1 MATKIQLDKLDKK
14 ITALSDAL
22 AKLGRG
28 TTLQELLKI
37 IRRPGWTTPAEY
49 GFATTIIDALQ
60 VQVTALD
67 RLSTA
72 MVKSAALVRPGAIE
86 G

>member
-1 MATKIQLDKLDKK
+1 MATKVQLDKLDKK

-28 TTLQELLKI
+28 TTLQDLLKI
-37 IRRPGWTTPAEY
+37 IRKPGWTTPAELA
-49 GFATTIIDALQ
+49 FANTIVDALA
-60 VQVTALD
+60 VQVGALD
-67 RLSTA
+67 KLTA
-72 MVKSAALVRPGAIE
+72 NLARSAALVRPGAIE

>member
-1 MATKIQLDKLDKK
+1 MATKVQLDKLDKK

-28 TTLQELLKI
+28 TTLQDLLKI
-37 IRRPGWTTPAEY
+37 IRKPGWTTPAELA
-49 GFATTIIDALQ
+49 FANTIVDALA
-60 VQVTALD
+60 VQVGALD
-67 RLSTA
+67 KLAANLTR
-72 MVKSAALVRPGAIE
+72 SAALVRPGAIE

>member
-1 MATKIQLDKLDKK
+1 MATKVQLDKLDKK

-28 TTLQELLKI
+28 TTLQDLLKI
-37 IRRPGWTTPAEY
+37 IRKPGWTTPAELA
-49 GFATTIIDALQ
+49 FANTIVDALTAQ
-60 VQVTALD
+60 VGALD
-67 RLSTA
+67 KLATSLT
-72 MVKSAALVRPGAIE
+72 KSAALVRPSAIE

>member
-1 MATKIQLDKLDKK
+1 MATKVQLDKLDKK

-28 TTLQELLKI
+28 TTLQDLLKI
-37 IRRPGWTTPAEY
+37 IRKPGWTTPAELA
-49 GFATTIIDALQ
+49 FANTIVDALA
-60 VQVTALD
+60 VQVGALEKLTANL
-67 RLSTA
+67 T
-72 MVKSAALVRPGAIE
+72 KSAALVRPGAIE